1 MISIFYKRK
10 DNNMK
15 RRISKIICRGLSII
29 VMMTVI
35 FMYVLLIGDCK
46 FDKAGYHYYCSNCGD
61 TIYRSFIPSLND
73 VGKDYCPY
81 CGSKKDE
88 EGYPVLQRN
97 YICSDCNEPA
107 SNKWDLYC
115 KECGGEIKMT
125 EYTNISLNSITSI
138 SIKLY
143 MLFIER
149 I

>member
-1 MISIFYKRK
+1 
-10 DNNMK
+10 MK
-15 RRISKIICRGLSII
+15 RRISKIICRGLSIV

-35 FMYVLLIGDCK
+35 FANVLLIGESK
-46 FDKAGYHYYCSNCGD
+46 FEKAGYHYYCSNCGD

-73 VGKDYCPY
+73 VGKDYCAY

-88 EGYPVLQRN
+88 EGYPVLQRY

-115 KECGGEIKMT
+115 KECGGEIQMI
-125 EYTNISLNSITSI
+125 EYKNISVNTITSI
-138 SIKLY
+138 PIRLY